1 MDQETLEGLVECIDY
16 AISKREKGYA
26 LLDNQYK
33 DKDGN
38 VPSSVYSEYKDRKR
52 KIEDHFTSA
61 VLDYQQKVDS
71 LCKKVRSKQP
81 ALTEL
86 TPEHINKN
94 GRFPRR
100 IALGKYRITYENLDI
115 YIPKMFKFPFK
126 DPMYICDE
134 DQTALLHKVVLRL
147 LFSLPAVN
155 QEYYIFDP
163 NGLGKSMWVF
173 NRLFGNE
180 RLFPQKKVMSNC
192 EELKTVLK
200 SVMEYMQ
207 SLYSYTFNLETD
219 CPDWDS
225 YNRRLYSQ
233 KETQRILPYKIFV
246 FMDVPDAMDSEC
258 FDMFRRLLLHC
269 EECGFLVLFSFNE
282 VLFES
287 EESRM
292 RVQEL
297 QLKNCV
303 ETSVPLHRVFD
314 TDNPPVALEKLAI
327 QSVGEKF
334 PSDKVL
340 GILLSALD
348 EYVSSNGT
356 SMFSFDDMLVDNRLF
371 SGRSDDHLNIPCGF
385 ITTGGTEFEL
395 EIGDRYPHYLIGG
408 TSGSG
413 KSNLLHTIITSA
425 CWHYSPKELRV
436 YLLDFKEGVEFKR
449 YANPVLKHAVLV
461 ATEADTE
468 YGVSVLRHLTEEMS
482 RRYGLFKD
490 CGCSN
495 LKAYRGK
502 NSTEILPRL
511 LIVIDEFQVLF
522 EGQEKEQVLETMISL
537 AKQGRGCGIH
547 MVLSTQSL
555 SRLDF
560 GALGTQFIGR
570 IALKCNAEDSKMI
583 LGGITTNNEEASTL
597 EVPYAILNTSQ
608 GRISGNVKFAVPEA
622 KTEMIGK
629 KLCDIARECN
639 RQGITSETKIFEG
652 QRFPVLPRYDVFK
665 NAHGMAIVLGEEL
678 TYEADFTRVVL
689 KNRPENNILIC
700 GHDEHMKQD
709 FILAC
714 YLSACG
720 CDDCDEFVYIGEQ
733 DLSELKSFS
742 SNNKL
747 VSYEG
752 LEEFLNCVKVDGLS
766 KKRLLL
772 FDNIDITRTVGAP
785 PAYAGA
791 KVSESYKVFKSY
803 WDEINRHGSHV
814 IAIYDSIN
822 RLKLGGIPINDFQY
836 RIGYSLNSDEK
847 NYLLNNL
854 GYSSKGPEK
863 GKAFLAENLTVIA
876 WFRPFEH
883 VKG

>member
-1 MDQETLEGLVECIDY
+1 MNQETLEGLIECIDY
-16 AISKREKGYA
+16 TIAKREKGYA
-26 LLDNQYK
+26 MLDDQYK
-33 DKDGN
+33 DTEGN
-38 VPSSVYSEYKDRKR
+38 VLSSAYSEYEDRKR
-52 KIEDHFTSA
+52 KIESRFVSA

-81 ALTEL
+81 VLTEL

-115 YIPKMFKFPFK
+115 YIPKMFRFPFK
-126 DPMYICDE
+126 DPMFICDGN
-134 DQTALLHKVVLRL
+134 QMALLHKVVLRL
-147 LFSLPAVN
+147 LFALPAVN
-155 QEYYIFDP
+155 QEYYVFDP

-173 NRLFGNE
+173 NRLFSNE
-180 RLFPQKKVMSNC
+180 RLFPQKKIMSNC
-192 EELKTVLK
+192 EELKTALK

-207 SLYSYTFNLETD
+207 GLYSYTFNLETD

-233 KETQRILPYKIFV
+233 KETQKMLPYKIFV
-246 FMDVPDAMDSEC
+246 FLDVPDAMDSEC

-282 VLFES
+282 VLLEA

-297 QLKNCV
+297 QLRNCV
-303 ETSVPLHRVFD
+303 EASVPLHRVFD
-314 TDNPPVALEKLAI
+314 TDNHSITLEKLNI
-327 QSVGEKF
+327 QSIGEKF
-334 PSDKVL
+334 PDDRNL
-340 GILLSALD
+340 GILLESLD
-348 EYVSSNGT
+348 EYVRDNGT
-356 SMFSFDDMLVDNRLF
+356 TMFSFVDILTFNKLF
-371 SGRSDDHLNIPCGF
+371 SGKSIESLKIPCGF

-425 CWHYSPKELRV
+425 CWRYSPEELRV

-449 YANPVLKHAVLV
+449 YADPILKNAALV

-468 YGVSVLRHLTEEMS
+468 YGVSVLRHLIGEMTQ
-482 RRYGLFKD
+482 RYRIFKD
-490 CGCSN
+490 SGCSN
-495 LKAYRGK
+495 LKAYRAK
-502 NSTEILPRL
+502 NPTEILPRL

-522 EGQEKEQVLETMISL
+522 EGQEKDLVLEMMTSL
-537 AKQGRGCGIH
+537 AKQGRACGIH
-547 MVLSTQSL
+547 MILSTQSL

-560 GALGTQFIGR
+560 GTLGTQFAGR
-570 IALKCNAEDSKMI
+570 VALKCSSEDSKMI

-622 KTEMIGK
+622 KSEMIGK
-629 KLCDIARECN
+629 KISEIARECE
-639 RQGITSETKIFEG
+639 RRAISSETKIFEG
-652 QRFPVLPRYDVFK
+652 QHFPALPRHSVFE
-665 NAHGMAIVLGEEL
+665 NAQGMVIVLGEKL
-678 TYEADFTRVVL
+678 TYEADFARVVL
-689 KNRPENNILIC
+689 KDRPENNILLC
-700 GHDEHMKQD
+700 GHDDRMKQD

-720 CDDCDEFVYIGEQ
+720 CDECDEFAYIGEQ
-733 DLSELKSFS
+733 DISTLKLFS
-742 SNNKL
+742 TKDKL
-747 VSYEG
+747 VSYENF
-752 LEEFLNCVKVDGLS
+752 EAFLDCVQVENFS

-772 FDNIDITRTVGAP
+772 LENLDITKAVGNP
-785 PAYAGA
+785 PSYPGA
-791 KVSESYKVFKSY
+791 KVSESYGKFKSY
-803 WDEINRHGSHV
+803 WDEANRHGSHAV
-814 IAIYDSIN
+814 VIYDSIH
-822 RLKLGGIPINDFQY
+822 RLKSGGIPINDFQY

-863 GKAFLAENLTVIA
+863 GKAFLAENLTVTT
-876 WFRPFEH
+876 WFRPFDNA
-883 VKG
+883 KG